1 MRRRKFRFL
10 ATTLVVAA
18 GLAAAS
24 GAGLAESDAIYPNP
38 KEPEMTPRLQ
48 LGVMNYAVYCAFCHG
63 KAASGSESGPTFIHR
78 IYQPGHH
85 TDGHFFAAAKN
96 GTIAHHWKFGDMPPV
111 EEANDTQLE
120 LIVEYIRAVQRAN
133 GLF

>member
-1 MRRRKFRFL
+1 MRRRRFKYL

-18 GLAAAS
+18 GLVAAS
-24 GAGLAESDAIYPNP
+24 GAGLAESDAIYPDP

-48 LGVMNYAVYCAFCHG
+48 LGLMNYAVSCAFCHG
-63 KAASGSESGPTFIHR
+63 KTTGGSDSGPTFIHR
-78 IYQPGHH
+78 IYLPGHH
-85 TDGHFFAAAKN
+85 TDGHFFTAAKR

-111 EEANDTQLE
+111 EEANDAQLE
-120 LIVEYIRAVQRAN
+120 LIIEYIRAVQRVN